1 MRISKTR
8 LRRIIRDVIIES
20 REDEMDM
27 MTMRDE
33 MRDEEMMRDDM
44 GEDAAARFAD
54 WSREDLLDCVLMAD
68 DSDEHA
74 GLVDWMLENCSPSAM
89 SEEDLEGD
97 EDMGMDMDMDE
108 DL

>member
-33 MRDEEMMRDDM
+33 MRDEM
-44 GEDAAARFAD
+44 GEDASARLAD
-54 WSREDLLDCVLMAD
+54 FSREDLLDCILLAD

-74 GLVDWMLENCSPSAM
+74 GLVDWMLENCSPRGM

-97 EDMGMDMDMDE
+97 EDMGMDMDMDMDE